1 MAQGPQTKLRNER
14 RRIERY
20 CQDGT
25 LPRTTT
31 EALLEWASALHPDE
45 SQHQFVWPDGE
56 PGDFAIST
64 VQDYLLDMRKVAE
77 RAFPELLAITPDQ
90 FNDEMQAM
98 HDGTNPNV
106 QAGGLAKTT
115 LQVTQAAARSF
126 FWYHDLGRPEE
137 IDSFGHRSTPKH
149 DEADLFTRADIR
161 AFRDHVQEPRNRAIL
176 EMLLNTGQRISAIQG
191 LRIGDVD
198 TDADWFSLNTDRE
211 GLKGAADRI
220 ERRPLFGATPY
231 LARWIDDHPFAA
243 DPEAYLFIGDPD
255 HHYTKPDQPLC
266 QGTIRRML
274 RNRADSA
281 GVDKPVNPHNFRHY
295 WTTIAKQDYGLNDE
309 EIKLLLGHKRESNG
323 LNLTYNH
330 TLADRILTNTE
341 RKLGAADASAEKPL
355 TPAVCGVCEES
366 LESHWLCCPVCGT
379 QYGPG

>member
-20 CQDGT
+20 GQDGT

-64 VQDYLLDMRKVAE
+64 VQGYLREMRKVAE
-77 RAFPELLAITPDQ
+77 RGITELLAVSPEQ
-90 FNDEMQAM
+90 FNAEMEAM
-98 HDGTNPNV
+98 HDGSNPNV
-106 QAGGLAKTT
+106 KSGGLAKTT
-115 LQVTQAAARSF
+115 VQRTQSAGRTF
-126 FWYHDLGRPEE
+126 IWYHDLGHPEE
-137 IDSFGHRSTPKH
+137 IVVFGKPSEPKH
-149 DEADLFTRADIR
+149 DEEDLFTPEDVEALRSY
-161 AFRDHVQEPRNRAIL
+161 VTEPRNRAIL
-176 EMLLNTGQRISAIQG
+176 EMFLNTGQRISAIQG

-198 TDADWFSLNTDRE
+198 TEEGWFSLNTDRD
-211 GLKGAADRI
+211 GLKGAAERSD
-220 ERRPLFGATPY
+220 RRPLFGAAPY
-231 LARWIDDHPFAA
+231 LAEWIDVHPLAD
-243 DPEAYLFIGDPD
+243 DPEAYLFIGDLD

-266 QGTIRRML
+266 QGTIRRMIQH
-274 RNRADSA
+274 RADLA

-323 LNLTYNH
+323 LNRTYNH
-330 TLADRILTNTE
+330 SITGRLLSNTE
-341 RKLGAADASAEKPL
+341 RKIAGMDDLGEKPL
-355 TPAVCGVCEES
+355 TPGECAICETD
-366 LESHWLCCPVCGT
+366 LESHWQCCPVCGT
-379 QYGPG
+379 AYGLG